1 MLFQNISKK
10 KLKNIRFPL
19 ERKKIRPPRLLA
31 QLSIWKAWTRYFR
44 HRHLIQPSTIITDSE
59 VIKSYQCS
67 LLRSHAV
74 SIELNSEF

>member
-1 MLFQNISKK
+1 MLFQNVSKK

-67 LLRSHAV
+67 RLRSHAV